1 MKDIR
6 MILIICFLL
15 FVSACQ
21 ASDDQETQEKSSDDT
36 EVLSDSAEESEEV
49 EQEVVNSSKTKE
61 ENNTDTTDENNEVV
75 ERTDPLVD
83 YPNEKVEF
91 ARVWLQHGELKDV
104 DSLNVRH
111 IPAGTPLN
119 PNDETSASYPED
131 VIQLS
136 GARLVAG
143 SVTYSGNGDGTINI
157 YNVPLRWDGQH
168 PAGEEFYQEII
179 ENTEEIYVEVGDDQ
193 EIIELIEVMN
203 VQ

>member
-1 MKDIR
+1 MKHIR
-6 MILIICFLL
+6 FILIICFLL

-21 ASDDQETQEKSSDDT
+21 SSDDQESQEKSAEDT
-36 EVLSDSAEESEEV
+36 EVLSDSTEESEEV
-49 EQEVVNSSKTKE
+49 EQEVVNTSETKE
-61 ENNTDTTDENNEVV
+61 EDSEIV
-75 ERTDPLVD
+75 ELADPLVD
-83 YPNEKVEF
+83 YPSEKVEY

-157 YNVPLRWDGQH
+157 YNVPLRWDGQY

-179 ENTEEIYVEVGDDQ
+179 DNTEEIYVEVGDNQ
-193 EIIELIEVMN
+193 EIMELIEVMN